1 MVKRII
7 GRVCRNR
14 VFLFFLLFFF
24 ATYTV
29 KIKKERKEGRK
40 KGKEKGRK
48 SLARKYNRGRGWSVG
63 KRRWDWLITVRRGA
77 RDVTGRARA
86 AIGRVEG

>member
-1 MVKRII
+1 ME
-7 GRVCRNR
+7 GCAETCSC
-14 VFLFFLLFFF
+14 FFFFLFF

-40 KGKEKGRK
+40 KGKEEGRK